1 MKSAMLWGLLLAA
14 VMLAACGKTGPLYLP
29 DRGGEVVTRPAPP
42 DPGAPPAG
50 TSESSNSPQTV
61 DSPPGAA
68 NPAPEVTA
76 PEDDE
81 DKKKKDGANPP
92 PRQ

>member
-1 MKSAMLWGLLLAA
+1 MLTGLLLAA
-14 VMLAACGKTGPLYLP
+14 AMLAACGKTGPLYLP
-29 DRGGEVVTRPAPP
+29 DRGGEVVTRPAPT
-42 DPGAPPAG
+42 DAGAPPAE
-50 TSESSNSPQTV
+50 TSDGSNSPQTV

-81 DKKKKDGANPP
+81 DKKKDGATAP

>member
-1 MKSAMLWGLLLAA
+1 MKPAMLSGLVLATLL
-14 VMLAACGKTGPLYLP
+14 LAACGKTGPLYLP
-29 DRGGEVVTRPAPP
+29 DRGGEVVTRPAPT
-42 DPGAPPAG
+42 DQGAPPAG
-50 TSESSNSPQTV
+50 TSDSSNSPQTV

-76 PEDDE
+76 PEDDK
-81 DKKKKDGANPP
+81 DKKKDGASPP